1 MNTHTTVGAPARV
14 RGRWLWAG
22 GAVLAVGAVG
32 VVLAITSSSGG
43 QKADSAV
50 ASKAP
55 ALVTSAAQD
64 ARRVPPILSLTPAEL
79 AGGVLGTSYA
89 LSRTPTGP
97 TTASVLR
104 SMSPE
109 TRRYTK
115 AVMALTFAQLA
126 AGAAGSP

>member
-1 MNTHTTVGAPARV
+1 MSIYTTDGTPARV

-22 GAVLAVGAVG
+22 GAVLAVGTVG
-32 VVLAITSSSGG
+32 VALALTSSSGG
-43 QKADSAV
+43 HTTDSAV
-50 ASKAP
+50 APKAP
-55 ALVTSAAQD
+55 ALVASAAQD
-64 ARRVPPILSLTPAEL
+64 ARRVPSILSLTPAEL
-79 AGGVLGTSYA
+79 AGGALGTSYA
-89 LSRTPTGP
+89 LSPAPTGP
-97 TTASVLR
+97 TAASVLR